1 MRARKF
7 YIWITKKYQ
16 LIIRNEENFKDRVT
30 FEFNYAR
37 AFSLIFILFTALAL
51 ATFFLG
57 KTILKKWYDPG
68 YAVHKQNKEIV
79 LLATELDSLSR
90 LIQMKD
96 DYENR
101 LNLIISGKDSILLA
115 GDEIDYSKVNSTS
128 NSVSL
133 DISEMNSIEA
143 DLRKEFEDEDLVAT
157 QPHRIFS
164 ERENMFL
171 LPPVNGYQITQKFD
185 LKNEH
190 YGVDI
195 VSKESEPIKAIAN
208 GTVIVSNWTQET
220 GYTIAVQHNN
230 DLISFYKHNS
240 VLLKKIGNY
249 VQTGD
254 ILGIIGNSG
263 ELTTGPHLHFEL
275 WHRGN
280 PVNPEYY
287 IKLTN

>member
-1 MRARKF
+1 MRTRKF

-37 AFSLIFILFTALAL
+37 AFSIIFILFTTLAL
-51 ATFFLG
+51 LTFFLG
-57 KTILKKWYDPG
+57 KTILRKWYDPG
-68 YAVHKQNKEIV
+68 YAVHKQNQQIV
-79 LLATELDSLSR
+79 LLATELDSLR
-90 LIQMKD
+90 NLIQMKD

-101 LNLIISGKDSILLA
+101 LNLIISGKDSVLLA
-115 GDEIDYSKVNSTS
+115 QDEVDLTAENTAAA
-128 NSVSL
+128 NVSL
-133 DISEMNSIEA
+133 DISEMNPVESE
-143 DLRKEFEDEDLVAT
+143 LRKEFEDEDLLTT
-157 QPHRIFS
+157 QPQRFFS
-164 ERENMFL
+164 EREGMFL
-171 LPPVNGYQITQKFD
+171 LPPVNGYQIAQKFD
-185 LKNEH
+185 LKNDH

-195 VSKESEPIKAIAN
+195 VSKENEPIKAIAN
-208 GTVIVSNWTQET
+208 GTVIMSNWTQET

-240 VLLKKIGNY
+240 VLLKNIGNY

>member
-1 MRARKF
+1 MRTRRF

-37 AFSLIFILFTALAL
+37 AFSLLFIVFTTVALV
-51 ATFFLG
+51 TFYLG
-57 KTILKKWYDPG
+57 KTILKKWYEPG
-68 YAVHKQNKEIV
+68 YAVHKQNKQIIS
-79 LLATELDSLSR
+79 LAGELDSLRNLIR
-90 LIQMKD
+90 LKD
-96 DYENR
+96 DFENR
-101 LNLIISGKDSILLA
+101 LSLIISGKDSTLYAQDAKLQSTE
-115 GDEIDYSKVNSTS
+115 GPTTNVVN
-128 NSVSL
+128 L
-133 DISEMNSIEA
+133 EISEMNPVEA
-143 DLRKEFEDEDLVAT
+143 ELRKEFEEEDMLT
-157 QPHRIFS
+157 SQPEKFVS
-164 ERENMFL
+164 EHESMFL
-171 LPPVNGYQITQKFD
+171 LPPVNGYQIAQKFNLHD
-185 LKNEH
+185 NH

-195 VSKESEPIKAIAN
+195 LSKENEPIKSIAN
-208 GTVIVSNWTQET
+208 GTVIMSNWTQET
-220 GYTIAVQHNN
+220 GYTIAVQHQNN
-230 DLISFYKHNS
+230 LVSFYKHNS

-275 WHRGN
+275 WHKGN

>member
-1 MRARKF
+1 MRTRRF

-37 AFSLIFILFTALAL
+37 AFSLLFIVFTTVALV
-51 ATFFLG
+51 TFFLG

-68 YAVHKQNKEIV
+68 YAVHKQNKQIIS
-79 LLATELDSLSR
+79 LAGELDSLRNLIR
-90 LIQMKD
+90 LKD
-96 DYENR
+96 DFENR
-101 LNLIISGKDSILLA
+101 LSLIISGKDSTLYAQDAKLQSTE
-115 GDEIDYSKVNSTS
+115 GPTTNVVN
-128 NSVSL
+128 L
-133 DISEMNSIEA
+133 EISEMNPVEA
-143 DLRKEFEDEDLVAT
+143 ELRKEFEEEDMLT
-157 QPHRIFS
+157 SQPEKFVS
-164 ERENMFL
+164 EHESMFL
-171 LPPVNGYQITQKFD
+171 LPPVNGYQIAQKFNLHD
-185 LKNEH
+185 NH

-195 VSKESEPIKAIAN
+195 LSKENEPIKSIAN
-208 GTVIVSNWTQET
+208 GTVIMSNWTQET
-220 GYTIAVQHNN
+220 GYTIAVQHQNN
-230 DLISFYKHNS
+230 LVSFYKHNS

-275 WHRGN
+275 WHKGN

>member
-37 AFSLIFILFTALAL
+37 AFSLIFIVFTMLAL
-51 ATFFLG
+51 VTFFLG

-79 LLATELDSLSR
+79 LLATQLDSLSK

-96 DYENR
+96 DFENR
-101 LNLIISGKDSILLA
+101 INLIISGKDSVLLA
-115 GDEIDYSKVNSTS
+115 SDKIDYSNINSTS
-128 NSVSL
+128 NTVSL
-133 DISEMNSIEA
+133 DVSEMNPIEA
-143 DLRKEFEDEDLVAT
+143 GLRKEFEDEDLLTA
-157 QPHRIFS
+157 QPQRLFS

-171 LPPVNGYQITQKFD
+171 LPPVSGYQITQKFD

-195 VSKESEPIKAIAN
+195 VSKESEPVKAIAN

-220 GYTIAVQHNN
+220 GYTIGVQHNN